1 MKGAKREIL
10 REKRGEK
17 REMNER
23 SRKRERQKMQT
34 ETEETE
40 R

>member
-1 MKGAKREIL
+1 MTGAKREIL

-17 REMNER
+17 RELNER